1 MKIGFLIEYFYPVR
15 GGAENNC
22 FYLAREL
29 AKNHEVHVFTS
40 DRKDGKIFKKEE
52 TFEGIKIHR
61 YRNWLRYK
69 YYLTFTP
76 GFLDILN
83 YDLNILHVHS
93 LGFLWHDIA
102 VLLKKLSSRA
112 KIVNTPHG
120 PFMALPKY
128 NLLENAFRNVVV
140 FAELFFNKLY
150 DAVIQVNPNQWKWM
164 VEYGISRNKIKYAP
178 NGISG
183 RTFDKV
189 NNKNFID
196 KYKLE
201 NNFIISYLGRIQK
214 YKGLDQVIKILP
226 KLDKKIVF
234 LVMGKDVGDRKR
246 LVELSKSLR
255 VQDRVIFT
263 GEISDNEKLSGL
275 DASEIFIMPS
285 EWEAFGIVI
294 LEAMARGN
302 AIVSTRNEG
311 AEFLVKKE
319 NGLLY
324 DLGDLNSLEKYIKI
338 LFVDK
343 KLRDRMKKSNLERAR
358 EFLWSDIAKEL
369 EEIYSK

>member
-93 LGFLWHDIA
+93 LGFLWHDLV

-112 KIVNTPHG
+112 KIINTPHG

-128 NLLENAFRNVVV
+128 NFLENLFRNAVV
-140 FAELFFNKLY
+140 FAELLFNHLY

-164 VEYGISRNKIKYAP
+164 VEYGISRNKVKYVP
-178 NGISG
+178 NGILGDLFRKIDS
-183 RTFDKV
+183 RSFVKKY
-189 NNKNFID
+189 NLKNKFVV
-196 KYKLE
+196 
-201 NNFIISYLGRIQK
+201 SYIGRIQK
-214 YKGLDQVIKILP
+214 YKGLDQIIKILP
-226 KLDKKIVF
+226 RLDKRIVF
-234 LVMGKDVGDRKR
+234 LAMGKDAGDRKR

-255 VQDRVIFT
+255 VHDRVIFT

-302 AIVSTRNEG
+302 AIVSTKNEG

-338 LFVDK
+338 LFVDN